1 MAYYFYL
8 GNVLL
13 PIPPSKLELKISNNN
28 KTYDLINYSQINVLK
43 NPGLSSLEF
52 EVVLPNTKYPF
63 AMYKNNF
70 QNEVM
75 NADKPVLLDFWA
87 SWCAPCRMVVPI
99 IEEIA
104 GERPDIKVGKINV
117 DEQPELASKFGIM
130 SIPTL
135 VVMKNGKIVTKV
147 SGARPKKAI
156 LEML

>member
-1 MAYYFYL
+1 MVMSSQKR
-8 GNVLL
+8 N
-13 PIPPSKLELKISNNN
+13 KIQIIIKPQSNDREDY
-28 KTYDLINYSQINVLK
+28 KMTAININ
-43 NPGLSSLEF
+43 
-52 EVVLPNTKYPF
+52 
-63 AMYKNNF
+63 KNNF

-75 NADKPVLLDFWA
+75 NSDKPVLLDFWA
-87 SWCAPCRMVVPI
+87 PWCAPCRMVVPV

-117 DEQPELASKFGIM
+117 DEQPELASEFSIM

-135 VVMKNGKIVTKV
+135 VVMKNGKIVQQV